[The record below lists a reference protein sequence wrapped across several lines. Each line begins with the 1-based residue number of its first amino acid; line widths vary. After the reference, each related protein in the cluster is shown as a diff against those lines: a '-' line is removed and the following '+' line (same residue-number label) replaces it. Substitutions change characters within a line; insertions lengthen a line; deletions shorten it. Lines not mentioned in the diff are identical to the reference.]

1 MLRLIDEKGEQL
13 GVMETRKA
21 IAIAR
26 ERELEVVVVSEK
38 ADPPVAKIVD
48 LNKYVYKEQQRKKA
62 LAKNARAT
70 RTELK
75 EMQFRP
81 KIDNHDFE
89 VKANKIKK
97 AFLEK
102 IKKDQEKKKYG
113 EKFKDTL
120 KFENEFEKALGYLDQ
135 VKIVVRF
142 RGRERYIYKEQG
154 MELFE
159 RLSKSLETDFLSE
172 PKFVGSSIVAILK

>member
-1 MLRLIDEKGEQL
+1 MLRLIGEDGEQL
-13 GVMETRKA
+13 GVMETRRA
-21 IAIAR
+21 IGIAR

-62 LAKNARAT
+62 QAKNARAS

-81 KIDNHDFE
+81 KIDDHDFA

-97 AFLEK
+97 FLDK
-102 IKKDQEKKKYG
+102 G
-113 EKFKDTL
+113 
-120 KFENEFEKALGYLDQ
+120 DQ

-142 RGRERYIYKEQG
+142 RGRERYIYKEHG
-154 MELFE
+154 LELFD
-159 RLSKSLETDFLSE
+159 RLSKSLETDFISE
-172 PKFVGSSIVAILK
+172 PKFVGSSIVAIIK

>member
-1 MLRLIDEKGEQL
+1 MLRLIGEDGEQL
-13 GVMETRKA
+13 GVMETRRA
-21 IAIAR
+21 IGIAR

-62 LAKNARAT
+62 QAKNARAS

-97 AFLEK
+97 FLDK
-102 IKKDQEKKKYG
+102 G
-113 EKFKDTL
+113 
-120 KFENEFEKALGYLDQ
+120 DQ

-142 RGRERYIYKEQG
+142 RGRERYIYKEHG
-154 MELFE
+154 LELFD
-159 RLSKSLETDFLSE
+159 RLSKSLKTDFISE
-172 PKFVGSSIVAILK
+172 PKFVGSSIVAIIK

>member
-97 AFLEK
+97 FLDK
-102 IKKDQEKKKYG
+102 G
-113 EKFKDTL
+113 
-120 KFENEFEKALGYLDQ
+120 DQ
-135 VKIVVRF
+135 VKIVIRF
-142 RGRERYIYKEQG
+142 KGRERYIYKEQG

>member
-13 GVMETRKA
+13 GVMETRRA
-21 IAIAR
+21 ISMAR
-26 ERELEVVVVSEK
+26 ERDLEVVVVSEK

-62 LAKNARAT
+62 QAKNARAS

-81 KIDNHDFE
+81 KIDDHDFA
-89 VKANKIKK
+89 VKASKIKK
-97 AFLEK
+97 FLDK
-102 IKKDQEKKKYG
+102 G
-113 EKFKDTL
+113 
-120 KFENEFEKALGYLDQ
+120 DQ
-135 VKIVVRF
+135 VKIVMRF
-142 RGRERYIYKEQG
+142 KGRERYIYKESG
-154 MELFE
+154 LELFD
-159 RLSKSLETDFLSE
+159 RLAKSFETEFVSE

>member
-97 AFLEK
+97 FLDK
-102 IKKDQEKKKYG
+102 G
-113 EKFKDTL
+113 
-120 KFENEFEKALGYLDQ
+120 DQ
-135 VKIVVRF
+135 VKIVIRF
-142 RGRERYIYKEQG
+142 KGRERYIYKEQG

-159 RLSKSLETDFLSE
+159 RLSKSLETDLLSE
-172 PKFVGSSIVAILK
+172 PKFVGSSIVAIIK

>member
-1 MLRLIDEKGEQL
+1 MLRLIGDDGEQL

-21 IAIAR
+21 IAMAR
-26 ERELEVVVVSEK
+26 EKDLDVVVVSEK

-89 VKANKIKK
+89 VKANKINK
-97 AFLEK
+97 FLDK
-102 IKKDQEKKKYG
+102 G
-113 EKFKDTL
+113 
-120 KFENEFEKALGYLDQ
+120 DQ

>member
-97 AFLEK
+97 FFLGMIPNLRNDITTNYVLYNFFQK
-102 IKKDQEKKKYG
+102 TPFFDITNKLFTFIKDK
-113 EKFKDTL
+113 
-120 KFENEFEKALGYLDQ
+120 
-135 VKIVVRF
+135 
-142 RGRERYIYKEQG
+142 
-154 MELFE
+154 
-159 RLSKSLETDFLSE
+159 
-172 PKFVGSSIVAILK
+172 

>member
-97 AFLEK
+97 FLDK
-102 IKKDQEKKKYG
+102 G
-113 EKFKDTL
+113 E
-120 KFENEFEKALGYLDQ
+120 Q
-135 VKIVVRF
+135 VKIVIRF
-142 RGRERYIYKEQG
+142 KGRERYIYKEQG

>member
-89 VKANKIKK
+89 VKTNKIKK
-97 AFLEK
+97 FLDK
-102 IKKDQEKKKYG
+102 G
-113 EKFKDTL
+113 
-120 KFENEFEKALGYLDQ
+120 DQ

-154 MELFE
+154 MEVFE
-159 RLSKSLETDFLSE
+159 RLSKSLETDFLSA
-172 PKFVGSSIVAILK
+172 PKFVGSGIEAILK

>member
-62 LAKNARAT
+62 LAKNASAT

-97 AFLEK
+97 FLDK
-102 IKKDQEKKKYG
+102 G
-113 EKFKDTL
+113 
-120 KFENEFEKALGYLDQ
+120 DQ
-135 VKIVVRF
+135 VKIVIRF
-142 RGRERYIYKEQG
+142 KGRERYIYKEQG

>member
-1 MLRLIDEKGEQL
+1 MLRLIGDDGEQL

-21 IAIAR
+21 IAMAR
-26 ERELEVVVVSEK
+26 EKDLDVVVVSEK

-62 LAKNARAT
+62 QAKNARAS

-97 AFLEK
+97 FLDK
-102 IKKDQEKKKYG
+102 G
-113 EKFKDTL
+113 
-120 KFENEFEKALGYLDQ
+120 DQ

-142 RGRERYIYKEQG
+142 RGRERYIYKEHG
-154 MELFE
+154 LELFD
-159 RLSKSLETDFLSE
+159 RLLKSLETDFLSE

>member
-21 IAIAR
+21 ISIAR

-97 AFLEK
+97 FLDK
-102 IKKDQEKKKYG
+102 G
-113 EKFKDTL
+113 
-120 KFENEFEKALGYLDQ
+120 DQ

-142 RGRERYIYKEQG
+142 KGRERYIYKEHG
-154 MELFE
+154 LELFE
-159 RLSKSLETDFLSE
+159 RLSKSLKTDFLSE
-172 PKFVGSSIVAILK
+172 PKFVGSSIVAILKC

>member
-1 MLRLIDEKGEQL
+1 MLRLIGEDGEQL
-13 GVMETRKA
+13 GVMETRRA
-21 IAIAR
+21 IGIAR

-62 LAKNARAT
+62 QAKNARAS

-81 KIDNHDFE
+81 KIDDHDFA

-97 AFLEK
+97 FLDK
-102 IKKDQEKKKYG
+102 G
-113 EKFKDTL
+113 
-120 KFENEFEKALGYLDQ
+120 DQ

-142 RGRERYIYKEQG
+142 RGRERYIYKEHG
-154 MELFE
+154 LELFD
-159 RLSKSLETDFLSE
+159 RLSKSLKTDFISE
-172 PKFVGSSIVAILK
+172 PKFVGSSIVAIIK

>member
-62 LAKNARAT
+62 QAKNARAS

-97 AFLEK
+97 FLDK
-102 IKKDQEKKKYG
+102 G
-113 EKFKDTL
+113 
-120 KFENEFEKALGYLDQ
+120 DQ
-135 VKIVVRF
+135 VKIVIRF
-142 RGRERYIYKEQG
+142 KGRERYIYKEQG

>member
-1 MLRLIDEKGEQL
+1 MLRLIGADGEQL

-26 ERELEVVVVSEK
+26 EQDLEVVVISEK
-38 ADPPVAKIVD
+38 VEPPVAKIVD
-48 LNKYVYKEQQRKKA
+48 YNKYVYKEQQRKKA
-62 LAKNARAT
+62 QAKNARAS

-81 KIDNHDFE
+81 KIDDHDFA

-97 AFLEK
+97 FLDK
-102 IKKDQEKKKYG
+102 G
-113 EKFKDTL
+113 
-120 KFENEFEKALGYLDQ
+120 DQ

-142 RGRERYIYKEQG
+142 RGRERYIYKEHG
-154 MELFE
+154 LELFN
-159 RLSKSLETDFLSE
+159 RLSKSLGTDFLSE

>member
-97 AFLEK
+97 FLDK
-102 IKKDQEKKKYG
+102 G
-113 EKFKDTL
+113 
-120 KFENEFEKALGYLDQ
+120 DQ
-135 VKIVVRF
+135 VKIVIRF
-142 RGRERYIYKEQG
+142 KGRERYIYKEQG
-154 MELFE
+154 M
-159 RLSKSLETDFLSE
+159 
-172 PKFVGSSIVAILK
+172 

>member
-97 AFLEK
+97 FLDK
-102 IKKDQEKKKYG
+102 G
-113 EKFKDTL
+113 
-120 KFENEFEKALGYLDQ
+120 DQ
-135 VKIVVRF
+135 VKIVIRF
-142 RGRERYIYKEQG
+142 KGRERYIYKEQG

-159 RLSKSLETDFLSE
+159 RLSKSLETDFLAE
-172 PKFVGSSIVAILK
+172 PKFVGSSIVAIIK

>member
-21 IAIAR
+21 ISIAR

-97 AFLEK
+97 FLDK
-102 IKKDQEKKKYG
+102 G
-113 EKFKDTL
+113 
-120 KFENEFEKALGYLDQ
+120 DQ

-142 RGRERYIYKEQG
+142 KGRERYIYKEHG
-154 MELFE
+154 LELFE
-159 RLSKSLETDFLSE
+159 RLSKSLKTDFLSE

>member
-1 MLRLIDEKGEQL
+1 MKTRSRNNRNRSSFTGKNNRRSNYISHPMLRLIDEKGEQL

-97 AFLEK
+97 FLDK
-102 IKKDQEKKKYG
+102 G
-113 EKFKDTL
+113 
-120 KFENEFEKALGYLDQ
+120 DQ
-135 VKIVVRF
+135 VKIVIRF
-142 RGRERYIYKEQG
+142 KGRERYIYKEQG
-154 MELFE
+154 MELFD

>member
-70 RTELK
+70 LTELK

-97 AFLEK
+97 FLDK
-102 IKKDQEKKKYG
+102 G
-113 EKFKDTL
+113 
-120 KFENEFEKALGYLDQ
+120 DQ
-135 VKIVVRF
+135 VKIVIRF
-142 RGRERYIYKEQG
+142 KGRERYIYKEQG

>member
-21 IAIAR
+21 ISIAR

-62 LAKNARAT
+62 LAKNARAS

-97 AFLEK
+97 FLDK
-102 IKKDQEKKKYG
+102 G
-113 EKFKDTL
+113 
-120 KFENEFEKALGYLDQ
+120 DQ

-142 RGRERYIYKEQG
+142 KGRERYIYKEHG
-154 MELFE
+154 LELFE
-159 RLSKSLETDFLSE
+159 RLSKSLKTDFLSE

>member
-97 AFLEK
+97 FLDK
-102 IKKDQEKKKYG
+102 G
-113 EKFKDTL
+113 
-120 KFENEFEKALGYLDQ
+120 DQ
-135 VKIVVRF
+135 VKIVIRF
-142 RGRERYIYKEQG
+142 KGRERYIYKEQG

-172 PKFVGSSIVAILK
+172 PKFVGSSIVAIIK

>member
-97 AFLEK
+97 FLDK
-102 IKKDQEKKKYG
+102 G
-113 EKFKDTL
+113 
-120 KFENEFEKALGYLDQ
+120 DQ